1 MTLLG
6 ADTNVLPHVASSD
19 VRPIHKDGS
28 NEMHDRRGVGVI
40 LGSWLYIVFAVAVT
54 SRMETSSTDSLMR
67 VALACAVLWPLLY
80 FLFGSSQFIPARMK
94 MGSTIAIIL
103 FIFFSLASLIASE
116 DINTSVSYL
125 FMTLGALFI
134 ALQFNT
140 NLTASG
146 FETGLKLYA
155 FLMAVSL
162 TWVILMNYIPGER
175 LWVTA
180 AGYNP
185 NSLALVDLSAIVAAM
200 AFRNIPIRCCVAA
213 VPMIAT
219 VLTDSRASG
228 TGTIVALI
236 VIAIVRLKVAER
248 SARTL
253 MITLF
258 AIFLVAGVYYREQI
272 SVTAADFFQINDEYR
287 GLDTGATGRT
297 AAWRDTWNLF
307 EANPTFGV
315 GFRTHEARLGRESSS
330 HNGYLA
336 LLAEIGIAG
345 FMSVMYLIGAGA
357 VFLYKRAA
365 NKKGEF
371 AYSIL
376 LGLVAGYL
384 VVALFERY
392 LLNVGNPTS
401 LLFMVAITAACQRVR
416 APAIAQKGEVTER
429 YSILP

>member
-6 ADTNVLPHVASSD
+6 VPTNALAHVASSD
-19 VRPIHKDGS
+19 VRRAHEVGS
-28 NEMHDRRGVGVI
+28 KEMHHRRGVGVM
-40 LGSWLYIVFAVAVT
+40 LGCWLYIVFVVAIT
-54 SRMETSSTDSLMR
+54 SRLGAFDTGSLMR
-67 VALACAVLWPLLY
+67 VELACAVLWPLLY
-80 FLFGSSQFIPARMK
+80 FLFGSSRFVPVRMK
-94 MGSTIAIIL
+94 MGSTIAIML
-103 FIFFSLASLIASE
+103 FIVFSCASLFASA
-116 DINTSVSYL
+116 DIYTSVSYL

-146 FETGLKLYA
+146 FETGLKIYA

-162 TWVILMNYIPGER
+162 TWVILRNYVPGER

-213 VPMIAT
+213 VPLVAT
-219 VLTDSRASG
+219 VLTDSRAAG

-236 VIAIVRLKVAER
+236 VIAIVRLIAAER
-248 SARTL
+248 SARIL

-258 AIFLVAGVYYREQI
+258 GIFLIAGVYYRAQL
-272 SVTAADFFQINDEYR
+272 SVSAADFFQIKDEYR
-287 GLDTGATGRT
+287 GLDTGVTGRT
-297 AAWRDTWNLF
+297 AAWRETWNLF

-315 GFRTHEARLGRESSS
+315 GFRAHEVRLGHESSS

-336 LLAEIGIAG
+336 LLAEIGIVG
-345 FMSVMYLIGAGA
+345 FMSVMYLVGAGA

-365 NKKGEF
+365 NKDGEF
-371 AYSIL
+371 APSIL

-401 LLFMVAITAACQRVR
+401 LLFMVAITAACLGVR
-416 APAIAQKGEVTER
+416 APALAQKEEITER